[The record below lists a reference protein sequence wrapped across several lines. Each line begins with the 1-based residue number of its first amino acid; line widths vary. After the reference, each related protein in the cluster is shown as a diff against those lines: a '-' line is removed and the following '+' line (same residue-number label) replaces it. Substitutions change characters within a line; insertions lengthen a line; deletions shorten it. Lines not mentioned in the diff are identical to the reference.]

1 MNHNNTLHI
10 AILDDHQIIID
21 GLKLLLQSEPRL
33 QVVVESNNGY
43 QLIQQLETCPY
54 KVDIILLDLMMPVI
68 NGYETALL
76 LNEKFPELKIIVL
89 TMNTQPE
96 TAYNLIEKAD
106 IKAFLPKSINKQVLL
121 KAIEEVCNGGVFFHD
136 EILDELKSYKIKI
149 CSKERLMLSPR
160 ELEII
165 ALMVKG
171 VANKEIAMQL
181 YISENTVAT
190 HRKNIFRKTQ
200 THNIANLIELVN
212 RLALLN

>member
-1 MNHNNTLHI
+1 MSHNNTLHI

-33 QVVVESNNGY
+33 KVVLESNNGY
-43 QLIQQLETCPY
+43 HLMQQLETGTYP
-54 KVDIILLDLMMPVI
+54 VDVVLLDLMMPVI

-89 TMNTQPE
+89 TMSTQPE

-121 KAIEEVCNGGVFFHD
+121 QAIEEVCNGGVFFHD
-136 EILDELKSYKIKI
+136 EILKELESYQIKV
-149 CSKERLMLSPR
+149 CSKEALMLSPR

-165 ALMVKG
+165 ALIVKG
-171 VANKEIAMQL
+171 MGNKDIATQL

-200 THNIANLIELVN
+200 THNVAQLIELVN